1 MYSHVYSKQFGKK
14 KKKKVLE
21 GLKGKYISEIK
32 MKCIIIYLFL
42 TEP

>member
-1 MYSHVYSKQFGKK
+1 MATCTLTYTVNNL

>member
-1 MYSHVYSKQFGKK
+1 MYSHIYSKQFE

-32 MKCIIIYLFL
+32 IKCIIIYLFL

>member
-1 MYSHVYSKQFGKK
+1 MYSHVYSKQFGK